1 MLLVKPK
8 LLYFG
13 IAGHFCALAQFRE
26 PSAGNWALRMR
37 RSVDFWY
44 CQISQSYVVGN
55 VRYTVTID
63 VSYTLGI
70 VHIEVVT

>member
-1 MLLVKPK
+1 
-8 LLYFG
+8 
-13 IAGHFCALAQFRE
+13 
-26 PSAGNWALRMR
+26 LRMR